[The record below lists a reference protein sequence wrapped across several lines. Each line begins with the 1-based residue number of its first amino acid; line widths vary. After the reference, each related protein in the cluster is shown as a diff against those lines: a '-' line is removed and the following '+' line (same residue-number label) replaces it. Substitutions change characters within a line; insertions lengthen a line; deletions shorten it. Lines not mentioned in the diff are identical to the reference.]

1 MKPMFMHPHFRQ
13 SGHMIAAAA
22 LGMQVNMQAGRLE
35 STLTLFIHT
44 AHMHPVITVLAD
56 LELHRFCPVLPGFL
70 PL

>member
-1 MKPMFMHPHFRQ
+1 
-13 SGHMIAAAA
+13 MIAAAA
-22 LGMQVNMQAGRLE
+22 LGMQANMQAGRLE

-44 AHMHPVITVLAD
+44 AHMHPVITVWAD